1 MQDAEYTELEEE
13 KIKMLEI
20 FKEVDELVILA
31 IKIERDAIITEI
43 KKELAEVMLWHK
55 KTFKDVTVGGQLLK
69 LEEEY
74 KELAEAVENENG
86 DETFKELADVFIV
99 CAGLVRLG
107 SIIGKVNIEAILDK
121 MDIEEL
127 YNTLEAIRAKMEIN
141 RARKWDKLK
150 DGRFKHK

>member
-1 MQDAEYTELEEE
+1 
-13 KIKMLEI
+13 MLEI
-20 FKEVDELVILA
+20 FKEVDELVELA
-31 IKIERDAIITEI
+31 REIERDAIITEI

-55 KTFKDVTVGGQLLK
+55 KTFKDATVGGQLLK

-86 DETFKELADVFIV
+86 DETFKEIADVLIV

-107 SIIGKVNIEAILDK
+107 SMIGKVNTEATLDK
-121 MDIEEL
+121 MDIKEL
-127 YNTLEAIRAKMEIN
+127 YNTLEAIRAKMEVN